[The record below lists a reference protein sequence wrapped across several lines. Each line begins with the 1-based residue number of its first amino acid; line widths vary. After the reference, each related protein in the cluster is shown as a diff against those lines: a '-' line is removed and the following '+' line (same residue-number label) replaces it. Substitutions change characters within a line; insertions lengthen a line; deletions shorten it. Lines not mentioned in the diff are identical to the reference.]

1 MRKIAIALLLIG
13 ALALGAC
20 TAAEEATEVPA
31 PTEPPPPATEAPEP
45 EPEPTVDEGMSNCET
60 GYVGETMTWY
70 SQAGLTGALATI
82 LGPSF
87 VNGTQ
92 DAIED
97 INAEGGVCGVQVDL
111 NLTDTQYDPEQEIAA
126 YEVNRA
132 ADPKPM
138 FILTYA
144 SPATIV
150 LKDRVVEDHIVNFA
164 AGLNAA
170 AAYDPADGW
179 TVLLAPI
186 YSDQFAGFV
195 KWVSDN
201 WDSVKPEGA
210 GDDIVVGV
218 VGWEGS
224 FGAGATTENSIAY
237 AESIGATVL
246 PLETIPVSP
255 EADPTG
261 AIQNLQLSGAN
272 VIYIQNLGFGT
283 AQVIGTIRALGVW
296 DDFVVG
302 GVNWTM
308 NQDVLT
314 ILGDSAAAMNGYY
327 APTSFLWWNDTDDPG
342 VQQVLEAFEARDYPE
357 SDKQVGYLISYGGIM
372 AAASI
377 VEDAINEVGFENLD
391 GDAFFDA
398 MKARGLVSGPAA
410 PYLFDVRDG
419 NRAPNQ
425 VQIRQAQA
433 GADGVEFVVVEDFFE
448 LPDTRPGG

>member
-1 MRKIAIALLLIG
+1 MKKIAIALLLIG

-20 TAAEEATEVPA
+20 NTAEEPTEAPA
-31 PTEPPPPATEAPEP
+31 PTDAPPPATEAPEP
-45 EPEPTVDEGMSNCET
+45 TEEVMVEEPMSNCEA
-60 GYVGETMTWY
+60 GYEGESLVWY

-82 LGPSF
+82 LGPAF

-97 INAEGGVCGVQVDL
+97 INAAGGICGVELIL

-132 ADPKPM
+132 ADPKPL
-138 FILTYA
+138 FINTYG
-144 SPATIV
+144 SGATIV
-150 LKDRVVEDHIVNFA
+150 LKDRVTEDRILNIA
-164 AGLNAA
+164 AGLNAE

-179 TVLLAPI
+179 TVLVAPI

-195 KWVSDN
+195 EWVSDN

-210 GDDIVVGV
+210 GDEIVVGV
-218 VGWEGS
+218 IGWEGS
-224 FGAGATTENSIAY
+224 FGAGATTPESLAY
-237 AESIGATVL
+237 AESIGVTVL
-246 PLETIPVSP
+246 PLETIPISP

-261 AIQNLQLSGAN
+261 AVQNLQLQGAN

-302 GVNWTM
+302 GVNWSM
-308 NQDVLT
+308 NQDVLN

-327 APTSFLWWNDTDDPG
+327 GISPYLWWTDTDDPG
-342 VQQVLEAFEARDYPE
+342 VQQVTEAFESREYADSE
-357 SDKQVGYLISYGGIM
+357 KQVGYLISYGGVTAQAEI
-372 AAASI
+372 I
-377 VEDAINEVGFENLD
+377 EDAINAVGFENLD

-398 MKARGLVSGPAA
+398 MKARGIVSGLAA
-410 PYLFDVRDG
+410 PFLYDVRG
-419 NRAPNQ
+419 SNRAPNM
-425 VQIRQAQA
+425 VQIRQAVA
-433 GADGVEFVVVEDFFE
+433 GAEGVDFVVVEDFFE